1 MKKIFLLFVT
11 AVFLVSC
18 QLTERVYI
26 QESGAVKYE
35 TEIDFSEMMGLM
47 FTQADKDS
55 LRQIGEFPIDSIMS
69 ISDLED
75 FEDKFGNDET
85 SNAEREF
92 MEVLDKMKVRMVM
105 NDTEGKMIFQTQE
118 KDVNS
123 FNAYMEEV
131 RKAGEKLA
139 KEDKKSAENLS
150 QSGLL
155 KSMEFKYDGKS
166 FQRISGDETASM
178 LEEMDD
184 STAESTRQMMSMF
197 SYKLEYHFP
206 KKVKKSSIPNATFSL
221 DGKTMTVEASMMD
234 LIENPDKYNF
244 KVEFE

>member
-1 MKKIFLLFVT
+1 
-11 AVFLVSC
+11 
-18 QLTERVYI
+18 
-26 QESGAVKYE
+26 
-35 TEIDFSEMMGLM
+35 
-47 FTQADKDS
+47 DKDS

-184 STAESTRQMMSMF
+184 STAESTRQMMS
-197 SYKLEYHFP
+197 
-206 KKVKKSSIPNATFSL
+206 
-221 DGKTMTVEASMMD
+221 
-234 LIENPDKYNF
+234 
-244 KVEFE
+244 